1 MEVEV
6 EVPEPLAVVGIA
18 AGARSSTPRSP
29 LCLCMPL
36 LHSSLFMPSLAD
48 LRTAFG
54 LIERYVA
61 SPEPR
66 LMTQALKL
74 ISPALAK
81 GKGEPSH
88 VVAAISEAAA
98 TFMPTTAELRT
109 PLAELLATLPTPA
122 PNVLAAAKGPEPVT
136 DQAKPEKR
144 LPAKLPEHEVFIGLL
159 ALLLLL
165 DMGNTTA
172 AMPWALMLMERVAAL
187 KRRTLD
193 PIAERVYFY
202 ASWVFEKGN
211 QLAAIRSTLLAAY
224 RTACLHHN
232 TICQATLLN
241 SLLRN
246 LLHHKLFDQAEKLL
260 TKTTFPEQATNAQAS
275 EKAP

>member
-1 MEVEV
+1 
-6 EVPEPLAVVGIA
+6 
-18 AGARSSTPRSP
+18 
-29 LCLCMPL
+29 
-36 LHSSLFMPSLAD
+36 
-48 LRTAFG
+48 
-54 LIERYVA
+54 
-61 SPEPR
+61 
-66 LMTQALKL
+66 
-74 ISPALAK
+74 
-81 GKGEPSH
+81 
-88 VVAAISEAAA
+88 
-98 TFMPTTAELRT
+98 
-109 PLAELLATLPTPA
+109 
-122 PNVLAAAKGPEPVT
+122 
-136 DQAKPEKR
+136 
-144 LPAKLPEHEVFIGLL
+144 
-159 ALLLLL
+159 
-165 DMGNTTA
+165 MGNTTA

-275 EKAP
+275 EKSP